1 LGGQLAVLVTVGLYV
16 ALPAKL
22 TVWPAWLVPSLELV
36 PLLAIAIAIAID
48 HDLDRRRQPITR
60 IRHEEATAP
69 VTV

>member
-1 LGGQLAVLVTVGLYV
+1 LVTVGLYV

-36 PLLAIAIAIAID
+36 PLLAIAID

>member
-1 LGGQLAVLVTVGLYV
+1 LVTVGLYV

-36 PLLAIAIAIAID
+36 PLLAIAIAID